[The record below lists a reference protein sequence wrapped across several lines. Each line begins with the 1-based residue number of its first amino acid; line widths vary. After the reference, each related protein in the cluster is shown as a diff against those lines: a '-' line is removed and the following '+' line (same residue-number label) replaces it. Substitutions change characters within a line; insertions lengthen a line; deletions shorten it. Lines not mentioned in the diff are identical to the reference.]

1 MGSYRCYGDERFS
14 QPRQPAVLLRSSKHS
29 AHTKAVDVVL
39 NDAMRLISGTLK
51 PTPKEMLPVVSG
63 IPPAS
68 IRRDYQVL
76 ELAEKAVKEDSL
88 FPPVQDDTIPQRI
101 PKLQRSAGKAHSPPL
116 GWSRNGREN
125 GEAHTPLCTPSSSP
139 HPQSQAATT

>member
-1 MGSYRCYGDERFS
+1 MDQANRTTPGGAQRSGAPNGPCMGSYRCYGDERFS

-39 NDAMRLISGTLK
+39 NDVMRLISGTLK
-51 PTPKEMLPVVSG
+51 PTPKEMLPVVSE

-101 PKLQRSAGKAHSPPL
+101 PRQHFAIKA
-116 GWSRNGREN
+116 
-125 GEAHTPLCTPSSSP
+125 
-139 HPQSQAATT
+139 AALRR